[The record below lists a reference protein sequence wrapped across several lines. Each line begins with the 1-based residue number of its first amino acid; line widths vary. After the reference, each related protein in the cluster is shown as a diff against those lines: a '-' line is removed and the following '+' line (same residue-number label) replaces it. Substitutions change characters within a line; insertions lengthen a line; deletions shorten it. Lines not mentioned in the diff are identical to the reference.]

1 VDGLGVD
8 DLRLGTSL
16 GLDGAGLVLVLSD
29 LSTFLVGVLDLGLPI
44 TLVVVCFR
52 RTLRFSYVFS
62 FLSLIGGFVSFD
74 F

>member
-1 VDGLGVD
+1 VG
-8 DLRLGTSL
+8 DLWLGTSL
-16 GLDGAGLVLVLSD
+16 GLDGAGLVVLVLSD
-29 LSTFLVGVLDLGLPI
+29 LRTFLVGVLDLGLPI

-62 FLSLIGGFVSFD
+62 FLSLIGGLVSFD